1 MAYTKEVN
9 QNSADSHQTAP
20 AYVLTVTRWS
30 NRDSYNYDFNALQ
43 TRRPLVIV
51 NDAIAIN
58 VQTAKGNPNHT
69 MSCVLKQ
76 GDLNYLTAIH
86 PGDYI
91 LVNMVN
97 SHEKAIEIRERA
109 LQSKPINRYNDG
121 FKGLFKISDV
131 RMQLATL
138 PNGAKAYTV
147 NVQARAFDEF
157 NNNLYF
163 NPAFN
168 KKNDNLNFL
177 TNNFRN
183 FKDVVLSR
191 DKNNVQN
198 LTKEVIKRTLGVGL
212 KVLDRNPEDIKLN
225 QQPIFKVPG
234 QVVSLLN
241 KNNNSNA
248 KSDQKDPYIS
258 KVNNYY
264 MGIWD
269 SSLTKAQGTAEGF
282 NSTFDEWKKEG
293 SNWFKT
299 TKPLS
304 GTRQI
309 SFENFM
315 NVKVWGLIK
324 DYSNPVINE
333 CYTCFRVGKDNYVYP
348 SLIVRQKPFNNRKY
362 RKNKDRT
369 DHTQFLD
376 LPRWKISPDLIYN
389 LNIGR
394 SDTARINFVQVFTRS
409 ISVNPN
415 LNAAAQ
421 ILAPNFVQDIE
432 DIRRH
437 GRKPYIVNC
446 NYDYPLTKEDFQ
458 QQNRRWAN
466 LVADWVLNG
475 HLKMNGTIVSAGIVD
490 PICIGDNLELDGTVY
505 HIESVNHTM
514 QMNQQGGMSFKTTT
528 SLSMGIS
535 ERSSETVP
543 VWSEMDYTDTLTR
556 RKDDYNNE
564 KILPGFS
571 DTQDLPGSSR
581 SKGEEVKETREAT
594 FTNPGSSNK
603 GNKKR

>member
-1 MAYTKEVN
+1 MAYTKKIN
-9 QNSADSHQTAP
+9 KNSEDSHQTAP

-30 NRDSYNYDFNALQ
+30 NRDSYNYDLDALQ
-43 TRRPLVIV
+43 TRKPLVIV
-51 NDAIAIN
+51 NDAISIN
-58 VQTAKGNPNHT
+58 IQMSKGNPNHT

-97 SHEKAIEIRERA
+97 SHKKAIEIRERA
-109 LQSKPINRYNDG
+109 LKSKPINGYNDG

-138 PNGAKAYTV
+138 PNGAKAYAV
-147 NVQARAFDEF
+147 NVAARAFDEF

-183 FKDVVLSR
+183 FKDIVLSKK
-191 DKNNVQN
+191 KNNVQN
-198 LTKEVIKRTLGVGL
+198 LTKEIIKRSIGVGF
-212 KVLDRNPEDIKLN
+212 KVLDVNPGDLNLN

-234 QVVSLLN
+234 QLISLLN
-241 KNNNSNA
+241 KNNDKKG
-248 KSDQKDPYIS
+248 KSDQKDPYIA
-258 KVNNYY
+258 KINNYY
-264 MGIWD
+264 LGIWGN
-269 SSLTKAQGTAEGF
+269 SLTKAQGTAEGF
-282 NSTFDEWKKEG
+282 NSTFDQWEKEG
-293 SNWFKT
+293 SNWYKT
-299 TKPLS
+299 KRQLP
-304 GTRQI
+304 GTRQL

-315 NVKVWGLIK
+315 NVKIWDLIK
-324 DYSNPVINE
+324 DYSNPVLNE
-333 CYTCFRVGKDNYVYP
+333 CYTCFRVGKDNHVYP

-362 RKNKDRT
+362 KKNRDAIS
-369 DHTQFLD
+369 HTQFLD
-376 LPRWKISPDLIYN
+376 LPRWKISPDLIYQ

-394 SDTARINFVQVFTRS
+394 SDAARINFVQVFTRS
-409 ISVNPN
+409 ISVNEN

-432 DIRRH
+432 DIKRH
-437 GRKPYIVNC
+437 GRKPYIVTC
-446 NYDYPLTKEDFQ
+446 NYDYPNTNVNFQ
-458 QQNRRWAN
+458 QKNRQWAN

-490 PICIGDNLELDGTVY
+490 PICIGDNLELDNTVY
-505 HIESVNHTM
+505 HIESVNHVM
-514 QMNQQGGMSFKTTT
+514 QMDNEGGMSFKTTT

-535 ERSSETVP
+535 ERSSETTP
-543 VWSEMDYTDTLTR
+543 VWAEMDYTDTLTR
-556 RKDDYNNE
+556 RKNDYENN

-581 SKGEEVKETREAT
+581 KKGEEVEETRETT
-594 FTNPGSSNK
+594 FTNPGSKDK